1 MDSCAPINRDIGK
14 VDRAISSDDETAV
27 LHAVLDVAL
36 KEIDQQFNLL
46 EVYACYIKMPDGKNP
61 SDSFLAVHS
70 FPIPL
75 RPVSECRIKG
85 QFKEVYDKK
94 TNKEGVLL
102 TLDEVNLLENFE
114 AQCGFG
120 WHSDSMAGRGFR
132 VKLKKVNAK
141 WEVTEVKCWLMS

>member
-1 MDSCAPINRDIGK
+1 MNFSIKRLQNIFKRVFYAKVIFVLLLALAMDSCAPINRDIGK

-70 FPIPL
+70 FPIP
-75 RPVSECRIKG
+75 
-85 QFKEVYDKK
+85 
-94 TNKEGVLL
+94 
-102 TLDEVNLLENFE
+102 
-114 AQCGFG
+114 CGLFQN
-120 WHSDSMAGRGFR
+120 
-132 VKLKKVNAK
+132 V
-141 WEVTEVKCWLMS
+141 E